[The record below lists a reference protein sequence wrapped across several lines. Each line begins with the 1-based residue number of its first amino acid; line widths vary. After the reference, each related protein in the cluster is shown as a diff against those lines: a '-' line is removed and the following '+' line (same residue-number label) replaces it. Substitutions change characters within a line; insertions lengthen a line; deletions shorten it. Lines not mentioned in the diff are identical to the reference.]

1 MDCVCRRVIASL
13 RARLQV
19 AILALLAISLFSG
32 GARAGSRYFVCNA
45 MQEVRSEP
53 CCKRP
58 DQGAQQEV
66 VDCGCCGAQRVAAL
80 PPALLGTRAEIPTAS
95 LTGLLPP
102 PPLAFARA
110 LALAPRSAAMDRL
123 LRPPRS
129 SRLALLMVFRN

>member
-1 MDCVCRRVIASL
+1 VNRVSHRVIAVL
-13 RARLQV
+13 RARIRV
-19 AILALLAISLFSG
+19 AILALIAVSLFSG

-66 VDCGCCGAQRVAAL
+66 VDCGCCGAHRVAAL
-80 PPALLGTRAEIPTAS
+80 PPALLGARAEIPTAS

-102 PPLAFARA
+102 SPLAFARA
-110 LALAPRSAAMDRL
+110 LALAPCSAAMDRL

-129 SRLALLMVFRN
+129 GRLALLMVFRN

>member
-1 MDCVCRRVIASL
+1 MNCVSRRVIAPL
-13 RARLQV
+13 RARVRV
-19 AILALLAISLFSG
+19 AILALIAVSLFSG

-58 DQGAQQEV
+58 DQAAQQEV
-66 VDCGCCGAQRVAAL
+66 VDCGCCGAHRVAAL
-80 PPALLGTRAEIPTAS
+80 PPALLGTRTEIPTAS
-95 LTGLLPP
+95 FAGLPQSPVAL
-102 PPLAFARA
+102 ARA
-110 LALAPRSAAMDRL
+110 LALAPCSAATDRL